1 MPLTLENELAHRI
14 IGFAIEIHKSIGPG
28 LNTNVYKKCLAY
40 EFKNADLN
48 SQESYPIV
56 LNYKTLEINDGICID
71 ILVAEKVVVMIESS
85 ENITEYQVQK
95 LLRILRLGNFK
106 LGLLVNFNT
115 TLLKDGIR
123 RVSNNKLIEK
133 ELELDSFNGIE
144 DQVQI

>member
-1 MPLTLENELAHRI
+1 M
-14 IGFAIEIHKSIGPG
+14 
-28 LNTNVYKKCLAY
+28 AY